1 MPPTPPF
8 AVSAARAVLLALA
21 AGCTAS
27 SPVLPT
33 APGDDVPTAPDDDTP
48 TAPGEEPIETIGP
61 AGASPEED
69 PSDAVFDPAVV
80 HRIDLTLDAAA
91 WADLR
96 DNPWA
101 EAWWTGDFALDGE
114 SIGEVGFRAYGG
126 ASHVPGKPNLK
137 IGFDREVAGREFLGL
152 EQLKLDASTQDPGF
166 LNEAVA
172 TDVLRDL
179 GLPAART
186 GWAVVYAN
194 GEKVGFYV
202 LLEPMDDTFIRRWF
216 GNDDGVLYGTT
227 SYMYA
232 QGLNRFTTS
241 SPLSWYVVTFGEGDG
256 SDIAAA
262 ADAIALGT
270 REELEALVDTE
281 TSMRISATRAMM
293 GSTDSFVADGNNF
306 YLYNHQGRIVVLP
319 WDFDVELAGYS
330 PVFWNMVEMEME
342 RPWEYSHWRTN
353 SLTGEIYTEPLYARM
368 LAEGWD
374 LDGWMATAAAGP
386 LDWAA
391 VDARVQALAA
401 VIDTDAC
408 ADAYHS
414 CASHRQRVADLRFFL
429 HTRLSRL
436 AGGEV
441 ADCSGPTGL
450 AFSGSVGSGSLL
462 VDTSEWAPGLVV
474 NGEHHCTGVYAHA
487 PSEVVTTVTA
497 GTFSGA
503 VGLHDANGTC
513 GDGVVFSLV
522 QDGAVLWTSG
532 TVAGYEDAVPF
543 AVPVGAGALTLRS
556 DARGDNACDRS
567 VWVDVA
573 VE

>member
-1 MPPTPPF
+1 MVTPTRTS
-8 AVSAARAVLLALA
+8 AVSAARAGMLALA
-21 AGCTAS
+21 AACTTS
-27 SPVLPT
+27 TPLL
-33 APGDDVPTAPDDDTP
+33 PTAPDDDTP
-48 TAPGEEPIETIGP
+48 TDPGEEPIETIGSP
-61 AGASPEED
+61 GASPEED
-69 PSDAVFDPAVV
+69 PSGAVFDPAVV

-101 EAWWTGDFALDGE
+101 ESWWTGDFALDGE
-114 SIGEVGFRAYGG
+114 PIGEVGFRAYGG

-137 IGFDREVAGREFLGL
+137 VGFDREVAGREFRGL

-172 TDVLRDL
+172 TEVLREL

-216 GNDDGVLYGTT
+216 GDDDGVLYGTT

-241 SPLSWYVVTFGEGDG
+241 PPLSWYVVTFGDGDG

-270 REELEALVDTE
+270 RDELEALVDTE

-319 WDFDVELAGYS
+319 WDFDVELGGYS

-353 SLTGEIYTEPLYARM
+353 SLTGELYTEPLYARM

-374 LDGWMATAAAGP
+374 LEGWMATAAAGP
-386 LDWAA
+386 LNWAA
-391 VDARVQALAA
+391 LDARVEELAA
-401 VIDTDAC
+401 LIEADAC
-408 ADAYHS
+408 ADSYHT
-414 CASHRQRVADLRFFL
+414 CVSHRQRVADLRFFL

-441 ADCSGPTGL
+441 ADCPGPSAL
-450 AFSGSVGSGSLL
+450 AFSGTVGSGSLL
-462 VDTSEWAPGLVV
+462 IDASEWAPGLVV

-513 GDGVVFSLV
+513 GDGVVFSLR
-522 QDGAVLWTSG
+522 QDGATLWTSG
-532 TVAGYEDAVPF
+532 PVAGYTDAVPF
-543 AVPVGAGALTLRS
+543 AVPVGAGALTLRT
-556 DARGDNACDRS
+556 DAIGDTACDRS
-567 VWVDVA
+567 VWVGVG